1 MLDYS
6 ELKQQYP
13 NNQYLQNDIALCNY
27 LLQSCVAVIP
37 SEQFGI
43 ENAVRICYAC
53 SKQELE
59 TGLTLIKEAID
70 KIN

>member
-1 MLDYS
+1 MWLFIT
-6 ELKQQYP
+6 K
-13 NNQYLQNDIALCNY
+13 LCCFR
-27 LLQSCVAVIP
+27 LGKP
-37 SEQFGI
+37 FGI
-43 ENAVRICYAC
+43 ENVVRICYAC

>member
-13 NNQYLQNDIALCNY
+13 NNQQNDIALSNY

-43 ENAVRICYAC
+43 ENAVRMCYAC